1 MDVTTGVVVD
11 GKIVVEGEPLA
22 EGKTVGVFIPVQDE
36 PYALSPRETAKLN
49 EALDEVAAGN
59 FVDGDEHLSSLRKQQ

>member
-11 GKIVVEGEPLA
+11 GKIVVEGEPLP
-22 EGKTVGVFIPVQDE
+22 EGKTVGVFIAVQDE
-36 PYALSPRETAKLN
+36 PYELSPSEIAKLN
-49 EALDEVAAGN
+49 EAIDEVAAGN